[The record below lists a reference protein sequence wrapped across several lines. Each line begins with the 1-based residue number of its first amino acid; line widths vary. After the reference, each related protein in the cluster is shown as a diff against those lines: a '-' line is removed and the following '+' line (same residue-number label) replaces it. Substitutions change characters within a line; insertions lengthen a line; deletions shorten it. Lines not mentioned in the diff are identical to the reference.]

1 MKKIILINILV
12 FFIMLIIL
20 ELFSV
25 FYAASIRIN
34 QQNNNLLMRPY
45 ESNIFKYI
53 TKIYL
58 NKYTFSRYDIQDV
71 LLREPIVKNTKKL
84 PVVLFGCSV
93 TYGFSLDAN
102 NNFSSILSKVAN
114 RTVYNLSYNEWS
126 PAHMLKLLKENRN
139 KNLFFIQN
147 PEYVIYTIIK
157 DHKRRLVFYQGW
169 GYDSQLY
176 LRYQIGKNN
185 ELYPVQ
191 RKYPLYFRSFLVK
204 NIQHSI
210 ENTKLKNEELVDELL
225 FKIFKES
232 VSIIKSRWSNAKLV
246 MLVYNDELC
255 SYEKNKELYK
265 TEDTLTKKEQDKL
278 KELGF
283 EIINLEE
290 LVGKSL

>member
-204 NIQHSI
+204 NIQHSR
-210 ENTKLKNEELVDELL
+210 ENTKLKN
-225 FKIFKES
+225 
-232 VSIIKSRWSNAKLV
+232 
-246 MLVYNDELC
+246 
-255 SYEKNKELYK
+255 
-265 TEDTLTKKEQDKL
+265 
-278 KELGF
+278 
-283 EIINLEE
+283 
-290 LVGKSL
+290 